1 MYFIN
6 LLNYVLYR
14 YYRRVDPQPDAYSM
28 VAAPTLFSL
37 NVMVIMMI
45 IDVKWLIR
53 NAKVLSIS
61 LIISFVIINYLLVYW
76 KDRHE
81 ETFRLIGMEYEK
93 HLFFV
98 RWIYV
103 YIISSVLGM
112 VATAIIVGY
121 LNREW

>member
-1 MYFIN
+1 MYIIN

-28 VAAPTLFSL
+28 VAAPVLFML
-37 NVMVIMMI
+37 NAISMI
-45 IDVKWLIR
+45 IIIDGKWLVQ
-53 NAKVLSIS
+53 NAKVLIIS
-61 LIISFVIINYLLVYW
+61 LIVFFGVINYLLVYW

-103 YIISSVLGM
+103 YIISSVLGA

>member
-28 VAAPTLFSL
+28 AAAPTLLSL
-37 NVMVIMMI
+37 NVIVIVMI
-45 IDVKWLIR
+45 IDAKWLIR

-61 LIISFVIINYLLVYW
+61 LIVIFAIINYLLVYW

>member
-1 MYFIN
+1 MYFIH
-6 LLNYVLYR
+6 LLNCVLYR
-14 YYRRVDPQPDAYSM
+14 YYRRVDPQPDAFSM
-28 VAAPTLFSL
+28 IAAPGLFML
-37 NVMVIMMI
+37 NALSMLII
-45 IDVKWLIR
+45 IDGKWLFK
-53 NAKVLSIS
+53 NAKIVVISIF
-61 LIISFVIINYLLVYW
+61 LFFFIINYILVYL

-103 YIISSVLGM
+103 YIATTVLGS

>member
-1 MYFIN
+1 
-6 LLNYVLYR
+6 
-14 YYRRVDPQPDAYSM
+14 M
-28 VAAPTLFSL
+28 VAAPGLFML

-53 NAKVLSIS
+53 NAKVSCIC
-61 LIISFVIINYLLVYW
+61 LIVFFVVINYLLVYW